1 MRYGEYIVEVERNWE
16 VNLAPKQ
23 ASFSGVATALIRI
36 FLNCNSISH
45 SAQPAAAAIPERERE
60 NCQNLMQAR
69 IEKKAISIF
78 DRVNKRL

>member
-45 SAQPAAAAIPERERE
+45 SAQPVAAAIPEREGKLSKLNASKDR
-60 NCQNLMQAR
+60 
-69 IEKKAISIF
+69 KKSNF
-78 DRVNKRL
+78 HF